1 MKKRKLIYSLIVGL
15 VILILL
21 GITGGSYYLV
31 SYAFK
36 PDLTVKSG
44 PKGKVDKKL
53 LADQNW
59 LKKQNYQNWYEESA
73 TDNLKLRAIYLPA
86 ENKTNKTIIVAH
98 GYKGEAMHMARYIRL
113 FHNLG
118 YNVLAPDDRASGQS
132 QGKYITFGW
141 PDRLDYVKWIKQ
153 IIAKKGSDSQIGLF
167 GVSMGGATVMMVS
180 GEHLPKQVK
189 AIVEDCGYS
198 SIEAELSEQLKQQ
211 FNLPK
216 EPMITA
222 ARIMGTIRVGYDFGE
237 GSSTKQLEKN
247 KLPIFFIHGDSDTFV
262 PTKMVYENYK
272 ATSAPKK
279 LWVTKN
285 TGHANSYNNHPKEYQ
300 KRVNEFFNKYLK

>member
-36 PDLTVKSG
+36 PDPTVKSG

-59 LKKQNYQNWYEESA
+59 LKKQNYQNWYE
-73 TDNLKLRAIYLPA
+73 
-86 ENKTNKTIIVAH
+86 
-98 GYKGEAMHMARYIRL
+98 GEAMHMARYIRL

-153 IIAKKGSDSQIGLF
+153 VIAKKGSDSQIGLF

-180 GEHLPKQVK
+180 GERLPKQVK

-198 SIEAELSEQLKQQ
+198 SIESELSEQLKQQ

-222 ARIMGTIRVGYDFGE
+222 ARIMGTIRVGYDFGK

>member
-153 IIAKKGSDSQIGLF
+153 VIAKKGSDSQIGLF

-180 GEHLPKQVK
+180 GERLPKQVK
-189 AIVEDCGYS
+189 AIVEDCGY
-198 SIEAELSEQLKQQ
+198 
-211 FNLPK
+211 
-216 EPMITA
+216 
-222 ARIMGTIRVGYDFGE
+222 
-237 GSSTKQLEKN
+237 
-247 KLPIFFIHGDSDTFV
+247 
-262 PTKMVYENYK
+262 
-272 ATSAPKK
+272 
-279 LWVTKN
+279 
-285 TGHANSYNNHPKEYQ
+285 
-300 KRVNEFFNKYLK
+300 

>member
-36 PDLTVKSG
+36 PDPTVKSG

-153 IIAKKGSDSQIGLF
+153 VIAKKGSDSQIGLF

-180 GEHLPKQVK
+180 GERLPKQVK

-198 SIEAELSEQLKQQ
+198 SIESELSEQLKQQ

-222 ARIMGTIRVGYDFGE
+222 ARIMGTIRVGYDFGK

-247 KLPIFFIHGDSDTFV
+247 KLPIFFIHGDSDSFV
-262 PTKMVYENYK
+262 PFEMQEELYEACNAEK
-272 ATSAPKK
+272 EKVVIKQLQPLK
-279 LWVTKN
+279 
-285 TGHANSYNNHPKEYQ
+285 SYG
-300 KRVNEFFNKYLK
+300 

>member
-36 PDLTVKSG
+36 PDPTVKSG

-98 GYKGEAMHMARYIRL
+98 GY
-113 FHNLG
+113 
-118 YNVLAPDDRASGQS
+118 SGQS

-153 IIAKKGSDSQIGLF
+153 VIAKKGSDSQIGLF

-180 GEHLPKQVK
+180 GERLPKQVK

-198 SIEAELSEQLKQQ
+198 SIESELSEQLKQQ

-222 ARIMGTIRVGYDFGE
+222 ARIMGTIRVGYDFGK

-300 KRVNEFFNKYLK
+300 KRVKEFFNKYLK

>member
-36 PDLTVKSG
+36 PDPTVKSG

-153 IIAKKGSDSQIGLF
+153 VIAKKGSDSQLGLF

-180 GEHLPKQVK
+180 G
-189 AIVEDCGYS
+189 
-198 SIEAELSEQLKQQ
+198 
-211 FNLPK
+211 

-222 ARIMGTIRVGYDFGE
+222 ARIMGTIRVGYDFGK

-285 TGHANSYNNHPKEYQ
+285 TGHANSYNNHPKE
-300 KRVNEFFNKYLK
+300 